1 MISTERE
8 REGEREGACHTSQ
21 SVHLSLWQLA
31 PAGATTEA
39 AFAIKFIKIQI
50 KQNANRAMP
59 DIYGTYTDS
68 MHAIHISRIFL
79 HVFGAATN
87 LLTNQSAS
95 MQYPIKRVVR
105 RARGV
110 AGGVT
115 GLHVA
120 YKLKLHIVSVQ
131 TFCVLLKENVL
142 GNVFA
147 KNSAKLVRQ

>member
-1 MISTERE
+1 
-8 REGEREGACHTSQ
+8 
-21 SVHLSLWQLA
+21 
-31 PAGATTEA
+31 
-39 AFAIKFIKIQI
+39 
-50 KQNANRAMP
+50 
-59 DIYGTYTDS
+59 
-68 MHAIHISRIFL
+68 
-79 HVFGAATN
+79 
-87 LLTNQSAS
+87 

-105 RARGV
+105 TARGV
-110 AGGVT
+110 AVGKGREGVT